1 MAERRMMLSEVGL
14 YKQVRVSERHAP
26 FLLCCV
32 FVYITVVTSCSTTK
46 NLPPGEILYTG
57 IAAIDITANDRTV
70 VEEDLLV
77 KIENAFAC
85 PPNNALLG
93 SSSTRMP
100 IPVGLWIY
108 NANVNKKGPLRR
120 WIMKKLAAK
129 PVLISVV
136 KPETRALIVRNILC
150 DNGYFRGVAD
160 YEIIPN
166 KKDSLKAKIRY
177 TVTLNEP
184 YTIDS
189 IEWRRMQHR
198 GDTLLKLNETERLV
212 NAGDLFNTDKLE
224 AERQRIAAIM
234 QNNGYY
240 YFRPE
245 YIIYQADSTLSPQK
259 IRLRVGLKQDA
270 PRAVL
275 RPWKIGE
282 VSIRLRG
289 SDNEPPTDSIY
300 YKDLRIYYE
309 RKLRVRPDIMYNQL
323 KFRKGELYS
332 SAKQRTS
339 QTAIN
344 SLDIFRFTEFRYTPQ
359 SMSPTC
365 DTMNVEI
372 NALYDYPLNGVFE
385 VRTTSNDNG
394 YVGPETSL
402 NLTRRNAFGGGEALT
417 ASVYGSY
424 EWNTGANHNI
434 KYTGVINNYETGVKT
449 NILFP
454 RLLLPQIGKRA
465 YNFAASTYL
474 DLDVSILNRAKYY
487 TMWKFGGSLSYE
499 FLPSS
504 IRQHVFT
511 PLKLVFNKLQA
522 TTPAFDHIVTQ
533 NPSLS
538 QSLQDQFIPSVGY
551 SYTLDNS
558 SVREERSKTW
568 WRFTVSEAGNL
579 ISGIS
584 ALFGKNPNGPDS
596 IFGNP
601 YAQFLKATTE
611 LRYNCY
617 IDRHQRL
624 VMRIGGGIIYS
635 YGNSGMAPYNERF
648 YIGGA
653 NSIRAFTIRGIG
665 PGRFRSDPEN
675 PYAYIDQN
683 GDWKLEGNIEY
694 RGRLVGNLDIAVFID
709 AGNVWLLRKDE
720 TRPGGTFQWKDIL
733 NDIALGTGIGFRY
746 DMDMLVFRFDIG
758 YALHFPYDTR
768 RLGNPGEQAVAKDAY
783 YIGKKRYFNAPS
795 FWDGIGFHIAL
806 GYPF

>member
-1 MAERRMMLSEVGL
+1 MEERRIILSEAGL
-14 YKQVRVSERHAP
+14 YKQVRIRGRHVP
-26 FLLCCV
+26 FMLCCAL
-32 FVYITVVTSCSTTK
+32 VYITAVTSCSTTK
-46 NLPPGEILYTG
+46 NLPSGGILYTG
-57 IAAIDITANDRTV
+57 IAAIDITDKDSIKV
-70 VEEDLLV
+70 DDDLLV
-77 KIENAFAC
+77 VIENAFAY

-93 SSSTRMP
+93 SSSTRIP

-108 NANVNKKGPLRR
+108 NANVNKKGQFHR
-120 WIMKKLAAK
+120 WIVKKLAAK

-136 KPETRALIVRNILC
+136 KPETRALIVRNILR
-150 DNGYFRGVAD
+150 DNGYFKSMVD

-177 TVTLNEP
+177 SVTLNEP
-184 YTIDS
+184 YMIDS

-198 GDTLLKLNETERLV
+198 GDTLLRLNETERFV
-212 NAGDLFNTDKLE
+212 NAGDLFSTDKLE

-245 YIIYQADSTLSPQK
+245 YITYQADSTLSPQK
-259 IRLRVGLKQDA
+259 IRLLAGLKRDA

-275 RPWKIGE
+275 RPWKIGD
-282 VSIRLRG
+282 VSVRLRG
-289 SDNEPPTDSIY
+289 YDNEPPTDSIY
-300 YKDLRIYYE
+300 YKDLLIYYE

-323 KFRKGELYS
+323 KFGKGELYS
-332 SAKQRTS
+332 LAKQKAT

-344 SLDIFRFTEFRYTPQ
+344 SLDIFRFTEFRYTPKNTL
-359 SMSPTC
+359 PTC

-372 NALYDYPLNGVFE
+372 NALYDYPLNGAFE
-385 VRTTSNDNG
+385 IRTTSNDNG
-394 YVGPETSL
+394 YVGPGASL
-402 NLTRRNAFGGGEALT
+402 NLTRRNTFGGGEVLT

-424 EWNTGANHNI
+424 EWNTGTNNI
-434 KYTGVINNYETGVKT
+434 KHTGVINNYEAGVKT
-449 NILFP
+449 SILFP

-465 YNFAASTYL
+465 YNFSASTYL
-474 DLDVSILNRAKYY
+474 DFDANVLNRAKYY
-487 TMWKFGGSLSYE
+487 TMLKFGGSLSYE

-522 TTPAFDHIVTQ
+522 TTPAFNNIVTL

-538 QSLQDQFIPSVGY
+538 QSLQNQFIPSIGY

-568 WRFTVSEAGNL
+568 WRFTVSEAGNI
-579 ISGIS
+579 ISGTS

-611 LRYNCY
+611 LRYNYY
-617 IDRHQRL
+617 IDRNQRL

-635 YGNSGMAPYNERF
+635 YGNSGIAPYNERF
-648 YIGGA
+648 YVGGA

-665 PGRFRSDPEN
+665 PGRFRSNPEN

-683 GDWKLEGNIEY
+683 GDWKLEGNMEY

-720 TRPGGTFQWKDIL
+720 TRPGGTFQWKYFL
-733 NDIALGTGIGFRY
+733 NDIALGTGVGFRY
-746 DMDMLVFRFDIG
+746 DMDLFVFRMDIG
-758 YALHFPYDTR
+758 YALHIPYDTR
-768 RLGNPGEQAVAKDAY
+768 RLDKPDEQAAGNDTY
-783 YIGKKRYFNAPS
+783 YKGKKRYFNVPS
-795 FWDGIGFHIAL
+795 FRDGIGFHIAL